1 MAETVH
7 RYNAGTQ
14 RAKGLLE
21 MASALYDT
29 SLSHETVRPGV
40 RQVDSR
46 VGTHVELSLGAIPGR
61 MADAVSVSFRAGGFR
76 AALEAVARGDVSL
89 HWINPSAALTMA
101 VAGTGPFKEPLALRP
116 IAVFPS
122 WDVMG
127 FAVHGSTGITSL
139 EQIAQQRPA
148 LNLSTRTT
156 IEPPFD
162 EDGTMFTVDAVLSAA
177 GFSLADIRA
186 WGGTIQPVSRPS
198 DAARLSGIASGAVN
212 AVFDEGIKTWAGDAL
227 EHGFRFLPV
236 EGVVRERLT
245 AMGFRPVTMT
255 PAQIPGLPEDVPTL
269 DFSGWPMV
277 VHADMAEDV
286 AYALCEAI
294 ALRTDA
300 IPTDNGLPVD
310 MAQLCGDELEAPLD
324 VPLHPGAERFYR
336 ERGFLK

>member
-1 MAETVH
+1 MAETVQ

-29 SLSHETVRPGV
+29 SLSHETVRPGR
-40 RQVDSR
+40 RQIDSR
-46 VGTHVELSLGAIPGR
+46 VGTRVTLSLEAVPGR
-61 MADAVSVSFRAGGFR
+61 LPDAVSVSFRAGGFR
-76 AALEAVARGDVSL
+76 AALEAVAHGEVSL
-89 HWINPSAALTMA
+89 QWINPSAAVTLA
-101 VAGTGPFKEPLALRP
+101 VAGTGPFAEPLPLRP

-127 FAVHGSTGITSL
+127 FAVHESTGITSL
-139 EQIAQQRPA
+139 AEIAEKRPA

-177 GFSLADIRA
+177 GFSLADMRE

-198 DAARLSGIASGAVN
+198 DGARMSGIGSGAVN
-212 AVFDEGIKTWAGDAL
+212 AVFDEGIKSWAGHAL
-227 EHGFRFLPV
+227 EHGFRFLPI
-236 EGVVRERLT
+236 EGAVRERL
-245 AMGFRPVTMT
+245 AGMGFRPVTMSA
-255 PAQIPGLPEDVPTL
+255 AQIPGLPEDVPTL

-277 VHADMAEDV
+277 VHADMPDDI

-294 ALRTDA
+294 ALRADA
-300 IPTDNGLPVD
+300 IPTDNDRPVD
-310 MAQLCGDELEAPLD
+310 MAQLAGDDFEAPLD

-336 ERGFLK
+336 ERGYLK

>member
-1 MAETVH
+1 MAEPVH

-29 SLSHETVRPGV
+29 SLSHETVRPGR
-40 RQVDSR
+40 RQIDSR
-46 VGTHVELSLGAIPGR
+46 VGTRVKLSLDAVPGR
-61 MADAVSVSFRAGGFR
+61 MPDAVTVSFRAGGFR
-76 AALEAVARGDVSL
+76 AALEAVARGEVSL
-89 HWINPSAALTMA
+89 CWINPSAAVTMA
-101 VAGTGPFKEPLALRP
+101 VAGTGPFAEPLPLRA

-127 FAVHGSTGITSL
+127 FAVHSSTGITSF
-139 EQIAQQRPA
+139 EEMAEKRPV
-148 LNLSTRTT
+148 LSLSTRTT

-177 GFSLADIRA
+177 GFSLADMRA

-198 DAARLSGIASGAVN
+198 DDARMSAIGSGAVN
-212 AVFDEGIKTWAGDAL
+212 AVFDEGIKSWSAHAL
-227 EHGFRFLPV
+227 EHGFRFLPI
-236 EGVVRERLT
+236 EGAVRERLVG
-245 AMGFRPVTMT
+245 MGFRPVMM
-255 PAQIPGLPEDVPTL
+255 PAAQIPGLPQDVPTL

-277 VHADMAEDV
+277 VHADMPDDV

-294 ALRTDA
+294 ALRADD
-300 IPTDNGLPVD
+300 IPTDNGKPVD
-310 MAQLCGDELEAPLD
+310 MAQLPGDDSEAPLD

>member
-1 MAETVH
+1 MAEPLH

-29 SLSHETVRPGV
+29 SLSHETVRPGL
-40 RQVDSR
+40 RQIDSR
-46 VGTHVELSLGAIPGR
+46 VGTRVAVELGAIPGR

-76 AALEAVARGDVSL
+76 AALEAVAHGEVSL

-101 VAGTGPFKEPLALRP
+101 VAGTGPFTEALALRP

-127 FAVHGSTGITSL
+127 FAVHTSTGITSL
-139 EQIAQQRPA
+139 AEIAERRPA

-177 GFSLADIRA
+177 GFSLADMRE
-186 WGGTIQPVSRPS
+186 WGGSIQPVSRPS
-198 DAARLSGIASGAVN
+198 DAARLSGIASGQVN
-212 AVFDEGIKTWAGDAL
+212 AVFDEGIKSWAGDAL

-236 EGVVRERLT
+236 EGAVRERLVE
-245 AMGFRPVTMT
+245 MGFRPVTM
-255 PAQIPGLPEDVPTL
+255 AAAEIPGLPEDVPTL

-277 VHADMAEDV
+277 VHADMPDDV

-294 ALRTDA
+294 ELRADA
-300 IPTDNGLPVD
+300 IPTDNAKPVD
-310 MAQLCGDELEAPLD
+310 MAQLAGDDSEAPLD

-336 ERGFLK
+336 ERGYLK

>member
-1 MAETVH
+1 MAEPVQ

-29 SLSHETVRPGV
+29 SLSHETVRPGR
-40 RQVDSR
+40 RQIDSR
-46 VGTHVELSLGAIPGR
+46 VGTRVTLSLDAVPGR

-76 AALEAVARGDVSL
+76 SALEAVARGEVSL
-89 HWINPSAALTMA
+89 QWINPSAALTMA
-101 VAGTGPFKEPLALRP
+101 VAGTGPFTEPLPLRP

-127 FAVHGSTGITSL
+127 FAVHESTGITSL
-139 EQIAQQRPA
+139 AEIAEKRPA
-148 LNLSTRTT
+148 LSLSTRTT
-156 IEPPFD
+156 VEPPFD
-162 EDGTMFTVDAVLSAA
+162 EDTTMFTVDAVLSAA

-186 WGGTIQPVSRPS
+186 WGGSIQPVSRPS
-198 DAARLSGIASGAVN
+198 DAARMDGIGSGAVN
-212 AVFDEGIKTWAGDAL
+212 AVFDEGIKSWSGHAL

-236 EGVVRERLT
+236 DGAVRDRLVG
-245 AMGFRPVTMT
+245 MGFRPVTMSA
-255 PAQIPGLPEDVPTL
+255 AQIPGLPQDVPTL

-277 VHADMAEDV
+277 VHADMPEDV

-294 ALRTDA
+294 ALRADA
-300 IPTDNGLPVD
+300 IPTDNDRPVD
-310 MAQLCGDELEAPLD
+310 MAQLAGDGLEAPLD

-336 ERGFLK
+336 EHGFLK